1 MKREDDPCIFHR
13 AVPLGRLDLLAN
25 QPVNTSGLYSKPP
38 RRVRIP
44 TRPAQVGVMLEN
56 IRTNTG
62 ADLTEAF
69 ITQYKAPPPTE
80 KDLINFKPYY
90 DEAPIIGS
98 GGLVNRPTLNQ
109 QTYLNI
115 INQLNL
121 PPPIV
126 GRGST
131 LTLVPKV
138 VPPPPA
144 LTLAQINES
153 PLPLGQPMNIPV
165 NAPVNAPESA
175 SGGGLSGMQTP
186 SRSGQQ
192 TPQEV
197 SDDLQE
203 QTRNEVLEGRRQK
216 GLGNVTQAP
225 KGFGKLPASRPAPL
239 NPREPSVSKPRGSN
253 IMSSLSKPFSRFTT
267 VRTKVAPY
275 SSEQSAQM
283 VSEPGVGTRM

>member
-56 IRTNTG
+56 IRTSTG
-62 ADLTEAF
+62 TDLTEAF

-115 INQLNL
+115 LNQLNL
-121 PPPIV
+121 QPPVV
-126 GRGST
+126 GQGSA

-138 VPPPPA
+138 VPVAPA
-144 LTLAQINES
+144 LTLAQINEL
-153 PLPLGQPMNIPV
+153 PLPMY
-165 NAPVNAPESA
+165 NAPPPRGSPPPYEDTLSDYSPPS
-175 SGGGLSGMQTP
+175 SGTQTP
-186 SRSGQQ
+186 E
-192 TPQEV
+192 EV
-197 SDDLQE
+197 RDDLQE

-216 GLGNVTQAP
+216 GLGNVTQSP
-225 KGFGKLPASRPAPL
+225 KVFGKLPASRPAPL
-239 NPREPSVSKPRGSN
+239 NPREPSVSKPQGSN
-253 IMSSLSKPFSRFTT
+253 IMSTLSKPFSRFTT
-267 VRTKVAPY
+267 ARTKVAPY

-283 VSEPGVGTRM
+283 VIEPGVGTRM

>member
-25 QPVNTSGLYSKPP
+25 QPVNTSGIYSKPP

-56 IRTNTG
+56 IRTSTG
-62 ADLTEAF
+62 SDLTEAF
-69 ITQYKAPPPTE
+69 ITQYKAPPPAE

-121 PPPIV
+121 PPPVV
-126 GRGST
+126 GHGSA
-131 LTLVPKV
+131 LTLVPTV
-138 VPPPPA
+138 VPQPPA
-144 LTLAQINES
+144 LTLAQINTL
-153 PLPLGQPMNIPV
+153 PLPLGQQMNIPV
-165 NAPVNAPESA
+165 NAP
-175 SGGGLSGMQTP
+175 GGGLSGMQTP
-186 SRSGQQ
+186 SYSGQQ
-192 TPQEV
+192 TPQNV
-197 SDDLQE
+197 LDDLQE

-216 GLGNVTQAP
+216 GLGNVTQSP
-225 KGFGKLPASRPAPL
+225 KVFGKLPASRPAPL
-239 NPREPSVSKPRGSN
+239 NPREPSVSKPQGSN
-253 IMSSLSKPFSRFTT
+253 IMSTLAKPFSRFTT
-267 VRTKVAPY
+267 VRAKVSPY

-283 VSEPGVGTRM
+283 VAEPGVGTRM

>member
-25 QPVNTSGLYSKPP
+25 QPVNTSGIYSKPP

-56 IRTNTG
+56 IRTSTG
-62 ADLTEAF
+62 SDLTEAF

-121 PPPIV
+121 PPPVV
-126 GRGST
+126 GHGSA
-131 LTLVPKV
+131 LTLVPTV
-138 VPPPPA
+138 VPQPPA
-144 LTLAQINES
+144 LTLAQINTL
-153 PLPLGQPMNIPV
+153 PLPLGQQMNIPV
-165 NAPVNAPESA
+165 NAP
-175 SGGGLSGMQTP
+175 GGGLSGMQTP
-186 SRSGQQ
+186 SYSGQQ
-192 TPQEV
+192 TPQNV
-197 SDDLQE
+197 LDDLQE

-225 KGFGKLPASRPAPL
+225 KGFGKLPAPRPAPL
-239 NPREPSVSKPRGSN
+239 NPREPSVSKPKGSN

-283 VSEPGVGTRM
+283 VGEPGVGTRM